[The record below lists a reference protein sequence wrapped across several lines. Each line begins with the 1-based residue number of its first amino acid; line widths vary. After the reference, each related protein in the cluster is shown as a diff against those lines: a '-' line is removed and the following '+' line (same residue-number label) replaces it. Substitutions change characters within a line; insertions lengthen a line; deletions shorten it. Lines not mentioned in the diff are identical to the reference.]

1 MLVTQ
6 CGFAARKPTKQQSRS
21 RAHAAA
27 SVRQSPRRVS
37 SLRLVLLHGRVH
49 LLLALR
55 LHDAVLL
62 VARGGGGLRRG
73 AARVLVLVR
82 VVALGGIALRVP
94 IAHAL
99 AVAVRV
105 LLLRRLCLWRR
116 QS

>member
-1 MLVTQ
+1 MRVCRAKTNQ
-6 CGFAARKPTKQQSRS
+6 TTVSQQSCTRRAGPTKS
-21 RAHAAA
+21 A
-27 SVRQSPRRVS
+27 SGVS

-62 VARGGGGLRRG
+62 VAGGGSGGGGRRRG
-73 AARVLVLVR
+73 AARVLVLVG
-82 VVALGGIALRVP
+82 VVALGGVALRVP
-94 IAHAL
+94 VAHAL

-105 LLLRRLCLWRR
+105 LLLRRLCLRRR